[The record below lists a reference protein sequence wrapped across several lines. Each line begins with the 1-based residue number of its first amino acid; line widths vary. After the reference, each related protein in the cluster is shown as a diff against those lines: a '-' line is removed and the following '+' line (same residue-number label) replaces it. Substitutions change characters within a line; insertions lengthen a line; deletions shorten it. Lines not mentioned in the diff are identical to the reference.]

1 MISFFQSK
9 KFQIFFLDNQIYI
22 DPALWYED
30 YPISLIGTRQSP
42 INIKKEKCIRNHQK
56 LELPPLQIQYPPIFN
71 GLRIRNPKDD
81 TYFGWRVDVPYDF
94 GDQASMFFLLL
105 NVNTKHL
112 II

>member
-1 MISFFQSK
+1 M
-9 KFQIFFLDNQIYI
+9 DNQIYI